1 MLKSRV
7 HEANLRHQR
16 GYNCAQSVV
25 CTYCGLLNMSEAD
38 ALRAMKAFAGGIAG
52 SGSTC
57 GALCGLLMLA
67 GLKNSNGDVN
77 DRSGRGSTVQLGRQL
92 LTRFKEWNGS
102 DVCRELKGLETGKVL
117 RKCPG
122 CIADAARLAEEVL
135 FEGIFEP
142 YAPRTEEE

>member
-7 HEANLRHQR
+7 QDAISRHRR
-16 GYNCAQSVV
+16 GYNCAQAVV
-25 CTYCGLLNMSEAD
+25 CTYCGLLNMNETD
-38 ALRAMKAFAGGIAG
+38 ALRAMEAFGTGIAG

-57 GALCGLLMLA
+57 GAVCGLLMLA
-67 GLKNSNGDVN
+67 GLKNSNGDPN
-77 DRSGRGSTVQLGRQL
+77 DRSGRGSTLKLGQQLMA
-92 LTRFKEWNGS
+92 RFKEWNGS
-102 DVCRELKGLETGKVL
+102 TVCRELKGIETGKVL
-117 RKCPG
+117 RCCPG